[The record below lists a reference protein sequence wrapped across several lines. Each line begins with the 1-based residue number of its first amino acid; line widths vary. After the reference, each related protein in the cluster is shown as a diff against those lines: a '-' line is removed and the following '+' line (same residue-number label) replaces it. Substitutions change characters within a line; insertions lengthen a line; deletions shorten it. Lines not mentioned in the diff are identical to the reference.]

1 MGIKKLKKENE
12 ILNMSIGDML
22 VKFDTSKTK
31 KYSQFL
37 VKMLNKRI
45 ESWKKEQDECGLY
58 RKQETTQ
65 NPLERVIPNTCFEN
79 MLSRMIFCES
89 IFTWGNMERFVEF
102 TELME
107 KGVIDEKDI
116 SKYDSWDMLEM
127 ELYEAKNRELFKK
140 SKKEIHKIFEDDN
153 YMIFKPLTY
162 PSSCSY
168 GYQTKWCTA
177 MIDDPAYFYSHSRGI
192 LIYLID
198 KKENKK
204 FAFYKQVPQPY
215 EISDGHE
222 QYIFKTYNQEDKQ
235 IDTIQTG
242 LPIDILQII
251 LMECDLK
258 SPTTIPNYKLFSEEE
273 KKIMRLYHGP
283 LPEDEPVEEP
293 VEERKML
300 YNSDELPGLNV
311 HPVAVLG
318 QRLRRRGTFIP
329 LSALEPHG
337 EDFEPRIEEINDECM
352 MKEEYATQEKV
363 LDMRVDIVREELEQQ
378 IVEHIL
384 IHKSYDRES

>member
-12 ILNMSIGDML
+12 ILNLNLANML
-22 VKFDTSKTK
+22 ERFDTSKTK

-45 ESWKKEQDECGLY
+45 ESWQKDHDENTLF
-58 RKQETTQ
+58 RKQETNQ
-65 NPLERVIPNTCFEN
+65 PPLERIIPNISFEN
-79 MLSRMIFCES
+79 MLSRMIFCDS
-89 IFTWGNMERFVEF
+89 IFTWNSMERFVEF

-116 SKYDSWDMLEM
+116 SKYDSWDMLETQ
-127 ELYEAKNRELFKK
+127 LFEAKNRELFKK

-162 PSSCSY
+162 ASSCSY

-177 MIDDPAYFYSHSRGI
+177 MINDPGYFYNHSRGI

-204 FAFYKQVPQPY
+204 FAFYRSFPQPY
-215 EISDGHE
+215 ELMDDHE
-222 QYIFKTYNQEDKQ
+222 QYVFKTYNQEDKQ

-242 LPIDILQII
+242 LPMNILQIV

-258 SPTTIPNYKLFSEEE
+258 SPTTIPNYRLFSEDE
-273 KKIMRLYHGP
+273 KNEMRKYNGS
-283 LPEDEPVEEP
+283 LPEDNLCVEEM
-293 VEERKML
+293 KI
-300 YNSDELPGLNV
+300 SDELPGYIDAPAPALR
-311 HPVAVLG
+311 
-318 QRLRRRGTFIP
+318 RLRRTARLIP
-329 LSALEPHG
+329 MPVLEPYE
-337 EDFEPRIEEINDECM
+337 EDVESETEEIMEEKKKFDEDL
-352 MKEEYATQEKV
+352 KI
-363 LDMRVDIVREELEQQ
+363 RVEIAKEELEKQ
-378 IVEHIL
+378 IEEHISF
-384 IHKSYDRES
+384 HKSYVRES

>member
-12 ILNMSIGDML
+12 ILNLNLANML
-22 VKFDTSKTK
+22 ERFDTSKTK

-45 ESWKKEQDECGLY
+45 ESWQKDHDENTLF
-58 RKQETTQ
+58 RKQETNQ
-65 NPLERVIPNTCFEN
+65 PPLERVVPNNSFEN
-79 MLSRMIFCES
+79 MLSRMIFCDS
-89 IFTWGNMERFVEF
+89 IFTWNSMERFVEF

-116 SKYDSWDMLEM
+116 SKYDSWDMLETQ
-127 ELYEAKNRELFKK
+127 LFEAKNRELFKK

-162 PSSCSY
+162 ASSCSY

-177 MIDDPAYFYSHSRGI
+177 MINDPGYFYNHSRGI

-204 FAFYKQVPQPY
+204 FAFYRSFPQPY
-215 EISDGHE
+215 EIMDDHE
-222 QYIFKTYNQEDKQ
+222 QYVFKTYNQEDKQ

-242 LPIDILQII
+242 LPMNILQII

-258 SPTTIPNYKLFSEEE
+258 LPTTIPNYRLFSEEE
-273 KKIMRLYHGP
+273 KNEMRKYNGS
-283 LPEDEPVEEP
+283 LPEDNLCGEEMK
-293 VEERKML
+293 V
-300 YNSDELPGLNV
+300 SDELPGYIEAPALR
-311 HPVAVLG
+311 
-318 QRLRRRGTFIP
+318 RLRRNTARLIP
-329 LSALEPHG
+329 MLTREPHG
-337 EDFEPRIEEINDECM
+337 EDVMEEKCS
-352 MKEEYATQEKV
+352 EEYLEEAKAAVE
-363 LDMRVDIVREELEQQ
+363 ICREELEQQ
-378 IVEHIL
+378 ILEH

>member
-12 ILNMSIGDML
+12 ILNLNLANML
-22 VKFDTSKTK
+22 ERFDTSKTK

-45 ESWKKEQDECGLY
+45 ESWQKEHDECRTF
-58 RKQETTQ
+58 RKQETNQ
-65 NPLERVIPNTCFEN
+65 PPLERVVPNISFEN
-79 MLSRMIFCES
+79 MLSRMIFCDS
-89 IFTWGNMERFVEF
+89 IFTWNSMERFVEF

-116 SKYDSWDMLEM
+116 SKYDSWDMLETQ
-127 ELYEAKNRELFKK
+127 LFEAKNRELFKR

-162 PSSCSY
+162 ASSCSY

-177 MIDDPAYFYSHSRGI
+177 MINDPGYFYNHSRGI

-204 FAFYKQVPQPY
+204 FAFYRSFPQPY
-215 EISDGHE
+215 EMMDDHE
-222 QYIFKTYNQEDKQ
+222 QYVFKTYNQEDKQ

-242 LPIDILQII
+242 LPMNILQII

-258 SPTTIPNYKLFSEEE
+258 SPTTIPNYRLFSEDE
-273 KKIMRLYHGP
+273 KNEMRKYTGP
-283 LPEDEPVEEP
+283 LLDDEDLGGEEIT
-293 VEERKML
+293 V
-300 YNSDELPGLNV
+300 NSDELPGLR
-311 HPVAVLG
+311 VLPIV
-318 QRLRRRGTFIP
+318 QRFRRNTARLIP
-329 LSALEPHG
+329 MPALEPHG
-337 EDFEPRIEEINDECM
+337 EDVEYETEEIM
-352 MKEEYATQEKV
+352 EEKNYFEDLKI
-363 LDMRVDIVREELEQQ
+363 RVEIAKEELEKQ
-378 IVEHIL
+378 IEEHIS

>member
-12 ILNMSIGDML
+12 ILNLNLANML
-22 VKFDTSKTK
+22 ERFDTSKTK

-45 ESWKKEQDECGLY
+45 ELWQKEHDECRTF
-58 RKQETTQ
+58 RKQETNQ
-65 NPLERVIPNTCFEN
+65 PPLERVVPNISFEN
-79 MLSRMIFCES
+79 MLSRMIFCDS
-89 IFTWGNMERFVEF
+89 IFTWNSMERFVEF

-116 SKYDSWDMLEM
+116 SKYDSWDMLETQ
-127 ELYEAKNRELFKK
+127 LFEAKNRELFKK

-162 PSSCSY
+162 ASSCSY

-177 MIDDPAYFYSHSRGI
+177 MINDPGYFYNHSRGI

-204 FAFYKQVPQPY
+204 FAFYKNFPQEY
-215 EISDGHE
+215 VMDDHE
-222 QYIFKTYNQEDKQ
+222 QYVFKTYNQEDKQ

-242 LPIDILQII
+242 LPMNILQII

-258 SPTTIPNYKLFSEEE
+258 SPTTIPNYRLFSEEE
-273 KKIMRLYHGP
+273 KNEMRKYNGP
-283 LPEDEPVEEP
+283 LPEDENLCVEEMK
-293 VEERKML
+293 V
-300 YNSDELPGLNV
+300 SDELPGYIEAAALR
-311 HPVAVLG
+311 
-318 QRLRRRGTFIP
+318 RLRRNTARLIP
-329 LSALEPHG
+329 MPALEPHG
-337 EDFEPRIEEINDECM
+337 EDVMEEKCS
-352 MKEEYATQEKV
+352 EEYLEEAKAAVE
-363 LDMRVDIVREELEQQ
+363 ICREELEQQ
-378 IVEHIL
+378 ILEH

>member
-12 ILNMSIGDML
+12 VLNLSIANML
-22 VKFDTSKTK
+22 AKFDTTKTK

-37 VKMLNKRI
+37 VKMLNKKI
-45 ESWKKEQDECGLY
+45 EDWQAEQDSF
-58 RKQETTQ
+58 R
-65 NPLERVIPNTCFEN
+65 PVIQSDSIYKDPIEKTVPNDSFDN
-79 MLSRMIFCES
+79 MLSRIMFCDFIFS
-89 IFTWGNMERFVEF
+89 WNKMQRFVEF

-107 KGVIDEKDI
+107 KGVISEKDI
-116 SKYDSWDMLEM
+116 SKYDSWDMLE
-127 ELYEAKNRELFKK
+127 EQLFEAKNRELFKK

-162 PSSCSY
+162 ASSCSY

-177 MIDDPAYFYSHSRGI
+177 MINDPGYFYNHSKGI

-204 FAFYKQVPQPY
+204 FAFYKHFPQLY
-215 EISDGHE
+215 EISDDHE
-222 QYIFKTYNQEDKQ
+222 QYAFKTYNQEDKQ

-242 LPIDILQII
+242 LPMNILQII

-273 KKIMRLYHGP
+273 KNEMRKYTGP
-283 LPEDEPVEEP
+283 LLDDEPVEE
-293 VEERKML
+293 EKML
-300 YNSDELPGLNV
+300 YNSDELPGLHV
-311 HPVAVLG
+311 HPVAALG

-337 EDFEPRIEEINDECM
+337 EDVESRMEDE
-352 MKEEYATQEKV
+352 YLTQEKV
-363 LDMRVDIVREELEQQ
+363 LEMRVDIVREELEQQ
-378 IVEHIL
+378 IMEHL
-384 IHKSYDRES
+384 MKESNDR